1 LPIVRESLH
10 FVQNQSKMKERILLI
25 GLGAMGSV
33 LARLLL
39 EKGKT
44 VMVWNRSQ
52 EKVSPLTGIGAAY
65 TPDIREAVAQNDIII
80 ICVQDYAITEQL
92 LQGVSLERKTVVQL
106 STGTPQ
112 DARLMATSF
121 GARGASYLDGAIL
134 ATPSQM
140 GTAHTPIFLSGNK
153 EAWTTSEG
161 ILRILGGGLSYFGEA
176 PGTAA
181 AWDIAAL
188 SSMFGMMIGFLNGA
202 RLIQSEGLQVTD
214 LGNMIYNIAPVLAQ
228 MIKDTGEDIQQQ
240 KYDNPQSSIDICAGT
255 FDLMM
260 RLSAENNIDA
270 GFAAFAQQLFR
281 KAQEAGYGQQRI
293 SALMKTLR

>member
-1 LPIVRESLH
+1 MEE
-10 FVQNQSKMKERILLI
+10 KILMI

-44 VMVWNRSQ
+44 VTVWNRSE
-52 EKVSPLTGIGAAY
+52 EKTQPLRAIGAGY
-65 TPDIREAVAQNDIII
+65 TQNVTEAVAANDIIL
-80 ICVQDYAITEQL
+80 ICLPDYTTTEKV
-92 LQGVSLERKTVVQL
+92 LQGISLEGKTVVQL

-112 DARLMATSF
+112 DARLMAASF
-121 GARGASYLDGAIL
+121 GTRGAEFLDGAIL

-153 EAWTTSEG
+153 NAWNSSEAT
-161 ILRILGGGLSYFGEA
+161 LLILGGGLTYFGEA
-176 PGTAA
+176 PGAAA

-202 RLIQSEGLQVTD
+202 RIIESEGFQVSD
-214 LGNMIYNIAPVLAQ
+214 LGNMILDIAPVLGQ
-228 MIKDTGEDIQQQ
+228 MIKDTGDDIQQQ
-240 KYDNPQSSIDICAGT
+240 KYDEPQSSLNICTAT

-260 RLSAENNIDA
+260 RLSSENKLDA
-270 GFAAFAQQLFR
+270 GFARFAQQLFR
-281 KAQEAGYGQQRI
+281 KGQEAGYGEQRI
-293 SALMKTLR
+293 SALIKTLR

>member
-1 LPIVRESLH
+1 
-10 FVQNQSKMKERILLI
+10 MKERVLMI

-44 VMVWNRSQ
+44 VTIWNRSE
-52 EKVSPLTGIGAAY
+52 EKTLPLRAIGAAY
-65 TPDIREAVAQNDIII
+65 TPDIREAVDTNDIIL
-80 ICVQDYAITEQL
+80 ICLLDYTITEQVL
-92 LQGVSLERKTVVQL
+92 HGISLEGKTVIQL

-121 GARGASYLDGAIL
+121 GARGAEYLDGAIL

-140 GTAHTPIFLSGNK
+140 GTDQTPIFLSGSK
-153 EAWTTSEG
+153 AAWTTSED
-161 ILRILGGGLSYFGEA
+161 ILRIMGGGVIYLGEA
-176 PGTAA
+176 AGAAA

-202 RLIQSEGLQVTD
+202 RIFESEGLQVAD
-214 LGNMIYNIAPVLAQ
+214 FGNMILDIAPVLGK
-228 MIKDTGEDIQQQ
+228 MIKDTADDIQQQ
-240 KYDNPQSSIDICAGT
+240 KYDSPQSSLDICAGT
-255 FDLMM
+255 FDLMV
-260 RLSAENNIDA
+260 RLSAENKLDA
-270 GFAAFAQQLFR
+270 GFAGFAQQLFR
-281 KAQEAGYGQQRI
+281 KGQEAGYGQQRI

>member
-1 LPIVRESLH
+1 
-10 FVQNQSKMKERILLI
+10 MKERVLMI

-39 EKGKT
+39 ENGKT
-44 VMVWNRSQ
+44 VTVWNRSA
-52 EKVSPLTGIGAAY
+52 EKAQPLRAIGAVY
-65 TPDIREAVAQNDIII
+65 TPDIREAVAANDIIL
-80 ICVQDYAITEQL
+80 ICLQDYPTTEQV
-92 LQGVSLERKTVVQL
+92 LQGISLEGKTVVQL

-112 DARLMATSF
+112 DARLMAASYS
-121 GARGASYLDGAIL
+121 ARGAEYLDGAIL

-140 GTAHTPIFLSGNK
+140 GSAHTPIFLSGNK
-153 EAWTTSEG
+153 AAWATSEA

-202 RLIQSEGLQVTD
+202 RIIESEGLQVAD
-214 LGNMIYNIAPVLAQ
+214 LGNMILDIAPVLGQ
-228 MIKDTGEDIQQQ
+228 MVKDTADDIQQQ
-240 KYDNPQSSIDICAGT
+240 KYDSPQSSLDICAGT
-255 FDLMM
+255 FDLMV
-260 RLSAENNIDA
+260 RLSAENKLDA
-270 GFAAFAQQLFR
+270 GFAQFAQQLFR
-281 KAQEAGYGQQRI
+281 KGQDAGYGQQRI